1 MQYLNLFAA
10 SFCTFAAIHSA
21 GKIKKW
27 NTALLWSLVVLN
39 GGLFLINA

>member
-10 SFCTFAAIHSA
+10 SFCTFVAIYTAS
-21 GKIKKW
+21 KTKKW

-39 GGLFLINA
+39 GGLFLN